1 MSVPHAHTQTHTP
14 PQLTELSD
22 PSPSSPSCPAG
33 AGWVIPRLPRAV
45 LQEPGGSGPERGR
58 TVTCSSLVPPVP
70 GPPVG
75 ILFPEVRTT
84 SVRLVWQ
91 PPAAPNGIILGKAFP
106 FPGPGCGKQE
116 A

>member
-1 MSVPHAHTQTHTP
+1 MGHSLPPRSCSV
-14 PQLTELSD
+14 
-22 PSPSSPSCPAG
+22 G
-33 AGWVIPRLPRAV
+33 AGWVIPCLPRAV
-45 LQEPGGSGPERGR
+45 LREQGGSEGR
-58 TVTCSSLVPPVP
+58 AVATRSPAPPLCPPVP

-106 FPGPGCGKQE
+106 FPGPGHRSRRCKKQRRQILRGQE
-116 A
+116 GD